1 MNAQANSTETALAD
15 ARVRSVE
22 PPARIPVTVLS
33 GFLGAGKTTLLNH
46 VLRNRAGLKVAVIV
60 NDMSDVNIDADDVR
74 RHVELHRGNDELVE
88 MSNGCICCTLRAD
101 LLDRISTLAR
111 QRRFD
116 YLLIESTGIS
126 EPLPVAE
133 TFAFLDRDG
142 FSLSELARLDTLVT
156 VVDGETFEG
165 RIASTE
171 AVANDVARNAS
182 VMDGGDIST
191 SRPLSDL
198 LIEQVEHANVILVS
212 RVDRIG
218 DAQFDRLR
226 VVLASLN
233 PSAQI
238 LPMRNG
244 EIDASAIL
252 NTRRF
257 DLPALVKSP
266 GWMQRM
272 QIDERLSESESYGIA
287 SWVYRERAPF
297 HPARLLAWLSQPWT
311 NGRLLRCKGYL
322 WAAHRHAEI
331 GMLVQ
336 TGGRFR
342 WGYVGRWWRF
352 VPQSD
357 WPQDDYRREGVLKK
371 WEEPVGDCRQEIVFI
386 GQAIDCE
393 RLRRE
398 LDTCLLTVEEIN
410 AGPESWRWLPE
421 SETFD
426 ALSAI

>member
-1 MNAQANSTETALAD
+1 MTAPGNRPAS
-15 ARVRSVE
+15 AV
-22 PPARIPVTVLS
+22 PPPRIPVTVLS

-74 RHVELHRGNDELVE
+74 HNVELHHGEDQLVE

-101 LLDRISTLAR
+101 LLAQISALAR

-126 EPLPVAE
+126 EPMPVAE

-156 VVDGETFEG
+156 VVNGETFEDMAASADT
-165 RIASTE
+165 IARDE
-171 AVANDVARNAS
+171 AAPGSDVDARPP
-182 VMDGGDIST
+182 
-191 SRPLSDL
+191 RRLSDL
-198 LIEQVEHANVILVS
+198 LIEQVEYANVILVS
-212 RVDRIG
+212 RYDRIG
-218 DAQFDRLR
+218 DAGFEQLR
-226 VVLASLN
+226 ATLASLN
-233 PSAQI
+233 PAARI
-238 LPMRNG
+238 LPMQHG
-244 EIDASAIL
+244 EIDPSEVL
-252 NTRRF
+252 DTRRF
-257 DLPALVKSP
+257 DLPSLVESP

-272 QIDERLSESESYGIA
+272 STDERPSEADEYGIT
-287 SWVYRERAPF
+287 SWVYRERTPF
-297 HPARLLAWLSQPWT
+297 HPGRLLAWLRRPWT

-336 TGGRFR
+336 TGRAFQ

-352 VPQSD
+352 VPPPD
-357 WPQDDYRREGVLKK
+357 WPRDDYRRDGVLKK

-386 GQAIDCE
+386 GQAVDRA
-393 RLRRE
+393 RLQRE
-398 LDTCLLTVEEIN
+398 LDDCLLSVDEID
-410 AGPESWRWLPE
+410 AGPDSWASLPGGD
-421 SETFD
+421 SFD
-426 ALSAI
+426 VLAKT